1 MEPRVPT
8 FDALMGPA
16 LKAMKALGGSATH
29 EGTPGKDRTDWGN
42 PWNCSERNAY
52 PATDEAQLQPGK
64 TYLGK
69 FGALD
74 NLSHGV
80 WAITKKGNA
89 LTESDMKQ
97 IPVEF
102 GNSTGSKRRRNPKK
116 LMSNHWSPKVRTG
129 RTISSAS
136 LHRSILMP
144 SSDWPSEFSANLDS

>member
-1 MEPRVPT
+1 MRELLEKIAEIAAIPETVQNV
-8 FDALMGPA
+8 M
-16 LKAMKALGGSATH
+16 H
-29 EGTPGKDRTDWGN
+29 
-42 PWNCSERNAY
+42 
-52 PATDEAQLQPGK
+52 AQRQTKLSYNLAWAK

-144 SSDWPSEFSANLDS
+144 SSDWPSEFSANLDSLRNDRSKWRWRY